1 MHRVQLLADVH
12 AFLLFFS
19 RLLLSCVSWSPCPV
33 TVPPCRQVWMADP
46 PPSCTK
52 GGRQTRQPHS
62 RRRVP
67 QPRRVCPCLH
77 TSELD
82 TPRLCRGHGRQ
93 PAQLAIRQAG
103 CGLLTPQAPL
113 PLRRRTLSNFRCLG
127 SSTGTCRVVS
137 RVVSCRVVSCRLA
150 QFGPALVMDWVV
162 WHGSR
167 GLRFSAVFFVVI
179 VCPFVVCVCVCVCVC
194 VLWRLRSYQGG
205 SPVAEVAMR
214 RSLHTAGSW
223 SSATVAP
230 VVDNAYSGTLTGLS
244 IAETYDVQVAACN
257 AAHECGPYS
266 TLATARTLPSLA
278 TIDDLPAVASFS
290 AISASDTYVIRFVA
304 ALCMYAPSS
313 NRNGFERMPECC
325 NVCGA
330 WFVFAGSA
338 GEQRN

>member
-137 RVVSCRVVSCRLA
+137 RVVSCRVVSTRTVWPCPRHGLGCVA
-150 QFGPALVMDWVV
+150 WVQ
-162 WHGSR
+162 G
-167 GLRFSAVFFVVI
+167 FEVFCCLF
-179 VCPFVVCVCVCVCVC
+179 CGNCVPICCVYVCVCVC